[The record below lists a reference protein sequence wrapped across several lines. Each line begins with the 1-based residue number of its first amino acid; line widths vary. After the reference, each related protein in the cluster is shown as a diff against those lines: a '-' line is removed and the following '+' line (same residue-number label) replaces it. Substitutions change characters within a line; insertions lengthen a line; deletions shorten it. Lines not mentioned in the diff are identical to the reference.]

1 MNRAGDA
8 PWGLS
13 IADFSSNALDI
24 RLSFIGRPRCEDEM
38 GSFRWS
44 DTKGATMLAPE
55 GKAARPQPDTICS
68 GTPSEDGAPPLL
80 MDRGRAAE
88 ECIDSFIDTAARSL
102 EK

>member
-1 MNRAGDA
+1 
-8 PWGLS
+8 
-13 IADFSSNALDI
+13 
-24 RLSFIGRPRCEDEM
+24 
-38 GSFRWS
+38 
-44 DTKGATMLAPE
+44 MLAPE